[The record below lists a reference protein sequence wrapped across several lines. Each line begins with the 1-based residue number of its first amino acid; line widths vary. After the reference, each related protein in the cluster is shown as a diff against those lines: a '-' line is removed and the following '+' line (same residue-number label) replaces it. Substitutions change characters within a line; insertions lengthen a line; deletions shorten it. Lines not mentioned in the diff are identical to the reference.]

1 MPFEITLPDTV
12 KDQLSHFPRSV
23 RQRIARGIKTLQQF
37 PFPRGNTIRR
47 VQGTNKPI
55 YRLRVG
61 DYRVVYHLDV
71 ARKQAIVL
79 TVVHRQRLERALRTL
94 L

>member
-1 MPFEITLPDTV
+1 MPFEVALPDAV
-12 KDQLSHFPRSV
+12 KGQLSHLHRDV
-23 RQRIARGIKTLQQF
+23 RQRIARGMKTLQRF
-37 PFPRGNTIRR
+37 PFARGDTIRR
-47 VQGTNKPI
+47 VRGTSKPI

-71 ARKQAIVL
+71 ARRQVIVL
-79 TVVHRQRLERALRTL
+79 TVVYRQRLERALRTL